1 MNGAEALVAT
11 AVSAGIEICF
21 ANPGT
26 TELPLVMAL
35 DSVPGLRSILCL
47 HENVATGAADGYG
60 RMAKKPAICLLHLGA
75 GLANGLT
82 NLHNARRAF
91 TPVLNVIGN
100 HATWHLPADPLLA
113 TDVESLAHTVSD
125 YVETSLAATTVAFDV
140 VDAIEAAMANGGCV
154 ATLIVP
160 HDAQIGE
167 ASDAVPVRRV
177 RANQTYSARRILQA
191 AKALKSGKSALLLG
205 GDALSELGIKLAGR
219 IAAIG
224 GADLLCDTFFARM
237 ERGGDLPS
245 PTKLPYFP
253 DEALELTRRYECVI
267 VAGTRR
273 PVAFFGNPPVP
284 SYLTTQ
290 EQTVIL
296 AGIQEDSLG
305 ALAALASEVNAP
317 DVIDQMF
324 GEPPAMPKGG
334 LDAKAVSAV
343 IARLQP
349 AECIVMDEVL
359 AVGVPYF
366 DASKH
371 SPRFTHLM
379 LTGGAIGQGPS
390 AATGAAIACPNRKV
404 INFQSDGCCAY
415 SVQAFWT
422 QARENLDVV
431 TIIGSNRSYEI
442 LELELLRAGID
453 QTGPMAHSMVR
464 LDNPLLNW
472 VKIGEGF
479 GVPAVAVDSAESLAR
494 ELQRALM
501 HKGPHLIE
509 AIIASG
515 RASRLRETPRHVC

>member
-1 MNGAEALVAT
+1 MNGAEALVA
-11 AVSAGIEICF
+11 SAISGGVEICF

-26 TELPLVMAL
+26 TELPLVLAL

-60 RMAKKPAICLLHLGA
+60 RMAAKPAMCLLHLGQ

-91 TPVLNVIGN
+91 TPLLNVIGD

-125 YVETSLAATTVAFDV
+125 FVKKSLVATKVAFDLA
-140 VDAIEAAMANGGCV
+140 DAIEAAMNGGRV

-160 HDAQIGE
+160 HDVQIG
-167 ASDAVPVRRV
+167 DAGDGTPVRR
-177 RANQTYSARRILQA
+177 ASAKKTYSSRRVTQA

-205 GDALSELGIKLAGR
+205 GDALSESGIMLAGR
-219 IAAIG
+219 IAAIR

-237 ERGGDLPS
+237 ERGAGLPS
-245 PTKLPYFP
+245 PTKLPYFA
-253 DEALELTRRYECVI
+253 DQALELTRRYERVV

-273 PVAFFGNPPVP
+273 PVAFFGYPGLP
-284 SYLTTQ
+284 SYLTTE

-296 AGIQEDSLG
+296 AGPREDTLG

-317 DVIDQMF
+317 DAIDPVPGM
-324 GEPPAMPKGG
+324 PPAMPKGD
-334 LDAKAVSAV
+334 LDAQSVSAV
-343 IARLQP
+343 IAGLQP

-359 AVGVPYF
+359 SVGVPYF

-371 SPRFTHLM
+371 SPRFSHLM

-404 INFQSDGCCAY
+404 INFQSDGCGAY

-431 TIIGSNRSYEI
+431 TIIGSNRSYHI
-442 LELELLRAGID
+442 LELELLRAGVA
-453 QTGPMAHSMVR
+453 QTGPVARSMLD
-464 LDNPLLNW
+464 LDNPFLNW

-479 GVPAVAVDSAESLAR
+479 GVPAVAVDRAEALAR
-494 ELQRALM
+494 ELERALM
-501 HKGPHLIE
+501 DKGPRLIE
-509 AIIASG
+509 AIMA
-515 RASRLRETPRHVC
+515 

>member
-1 MNGAEALVAT
+1 MNGAEALVA
-11 AVSAGIEICF
+11 SAISGGVEICF

-26 TELPLVMAL
+26 TELPLVQAL

-60 RMAKKPAICLLHLGA
+60 RMAAKPAMCLLHLGQ

-82 NLHNARRAF
+82 NLHNARRAL
-91 TPVLNVIGN
+91 TPVLTVIGD

-125 YVETSLAATTVAFDV
+125 FVKKSLVATKVAFDLA
-140 VDAIEAAMANGGCV
+140 DAIEAAMNGGRI

-160 HDAQIGE
+160 HDVQIG
-167 ASDAVPVRRV
+167 DAGDGTPVRR
-177 RANQTYSARRILQA
+177 ASAKKTYSSRRVTQA
-191 AKALKSGKSALLLG
+191 AKALKSGKSAVLLG
-205 GDALSELGIKLAGR
+205 GDALSESGIMLAGR
-219 IAAIG
+219 IAAIR

-237 ERGGDLPS
+237 ERGAGLPS
-245 PTKLPYFP
+245 PTKLPYFA
-253 DEALELTRRYECVI
+253 DQALELTRRYERVV

-273 PVAFFGNPPVP
+273 PVAFFGYPGLP
-284 SYLTTQ
+284 SYLTTE

-296 AGIQEDSLG
+296 AGPREDTLG

-317 DVIDQMF
+317 DAIDPVPGM
-324 GEPPAMPKGG
+324 PPAMPKGD
-334 LDAKAVSAV
+334 LDAQSVSAV
-343 IARLQP
+343 IAGLQP

-359 AVGVPYF
+359 SVGVPYF

-371 SPRFTHLM
+371 SPRFSHLM

-404 INFQSDGCCAY
+404 INFQSDGCGAY

-431 TIIGSNRSYEI
+431 TIIGSNRSYHI
-442 LELELLRAGID
+442 LELELLRAGVA
-453 QTGPMAHSMVR
+453 QTGPVARSMLD
-464 LDNPLLNW
+464 LDNPFLNW

-479 GVPAVAVDSAESLAR
+479 GVPAVAVDRAEALAR
-494 ELQRALM
+494 ELERALM
-501 HKGPHLIE
+501 DKGPRLIE
-509 AIIASG
+509 AIMA
-515 RASRLRETPRHVC
+515 

>member
-1 MNGAEALVAT
+1 MNAAEAIIAT
-11 AVSAGIEICF
+11 AVNAGVEICF

-35 DSVPGLRSILCL
+35 DSVPGLRGILCL

-60 RMAKKPAICLLHLGA
+60 RMAGKPAMCLLHLGV

-91 TPVLNVIGN
+91 TPVLNVIGD

-113 TDVESLAHTVSD
+113 TDAESLAHTISD
-125 YVETSLAATTVAFDV
+125 YVKKSLAATTVAFDL
-140 VDAIEAAMANGGCV
+140 AEALEAAMANGGRV

-160 HDAQIGE
+160 HDVQNGE
-167 ASDAVPVRRV
+167 AGDGIPVRRV
-177 RANQTYSARRILQA
+177 RANKTYLPKQVVQA

-205 GDALSELGIKLAGR
+205 GEALSEPGIMLAGR
-219 IAAIG
+219 IAAVG

-237 ERGGDLPS
+237 ERGGSLPS

-253 DEALELTRRYECVI
+253 DEALELTRRYDRVI
-267 VAGTRR
+267 VVGTRR
-273 PVAFFGNPPVP
+273 PVAFFGHPAVP
-284 SYLTTQ
+284 SYLTME

-296 AGIQEDSLG
+296 AGPQEDSLG

-317 DVIDQMF
+317 DITDQVL
-324 GEPPAMPKGG
+324 GEPPAMPRGG
-334 LDAKAVSAV
+334 LDAQAVSAV

-349 AECIVMDEVL
+349 KDCIVMDEVL
-359 AVGVPYF
+359 GVGVPYF
-366 DASKH
+366 DASKY

-404 INFQSDGCCAY
+404 INFQSDGCGAY
-415 SVQAFWT
+415 SVQALWT

-431 TIIGSNRSYEI
+431 TIIGSNRSYQI
-442 LELELLRAGID
+442 LGLELLRAGVT
-453 QTGPMAHSMVR
+453 QTGPVARSLLS
-464 LDNPLLNW
+464 LDHP
-472 VKIGEGF
+472 F
-479 GVPAVAVDSAESLAR
+479 
-494 ELQRALM
+494 
-501 HKGPHLIE
+501 
-509 AIIASG
+509 
-515 RASRLRETPRHVC
+515 

>member
-1 MNGAEALVAT
+1 MNGAEALVA
-11 AVSAGIEICF
+11 SAISGGVEICF

-26 TELPLVMAL
+26 TELPLVQAL

-60 RMAKKPAICLLHLGA
+60 RMATNPAMCLLHLGQ

-91 TPVLNVIGN
+91 TPVVNVIGD
-100 HATWHLPADPLLA
+100 HAAWHLAADPLLA

-125 YVETSLAATTVAFDV
+125 YVKKSLGATTVALDLA
-140 VDAIEAAMANGGCV
+140 DAIEAAMNGGRI

-160 HDAQIGE
+160 HDAQIDE
-167 ASDAVPVRRV
+167 AGDGISLRRV
-177 RANQTYSARRILQA
+177 RAKKTYSSSRVVEA

-205 GDALSELGIKLAGR
+205 GDALSEPGILLAGR

-224 GADLLCDTFFARM
+224 DADLLCDNFFARM
-237 ERGGDLPS
+237 ERGGGLPS

-253 DEALELTRRYECVI
+253 DQALELTRRYERVI

-273 PVAFFGNPPVP
+273 PVAFFGYPGLP
-284 SYLTTQ
+284 SYLTTE

-296 AGIQEDSLG
+296 AGPQEDTLG

-317 DVIDQMF
+317 DFI
-324 GEPPAMPKGG
+324 GEVRGTPPVMPKGA
-334 LDAKAVSAV
+334 LDAQSVSAV
-343 IARLQP
+343 IASLQR
-349 AECIVMDEVL
+349 ENCIVMDEVL
-359 AVGVPYF
+359 SVGVPYF

-371 SPRFTHLM
+371 SPRFSHLM

-404 INFQSDGCCAY
+404 INFQSDGCGAY
-415 SVQAFWT
+415 SIQAFWT

-431 TIIGSNRSYEI
+431 TIIGSNRSYHI
-442 LELELLRAGID
+442 LEVELLRAGVA
-453 QTGPMAHSMVR
+453 QTGPVTRSMLG
-464 LDNPLLNW
+464 LDNPFLNW

-479 GVPAVAVDSAESLAR
+479 GVPAVAVDRAEALAR
-494 ELQRALM
+494 ELERALM
-501 HKGPHLIE
+501 DKGPRLIE
-509 AIIASG
+509 AIMA
-515 RASRLRETPRHVC
+515 

>member
-1 MNGAEALVAT
+1 MKGAEASVAT
-11 AVSAGIEICF
+11 AISGGVEVCF

-26 TELPLVMAL
+26 TELPLVLAL

-60 RMAKKPAICLLHLGA
+60 RMAGKPAMCLLHLGV

-91 TPVLNVIGN
+91 TPLLNVIGD

-125 YVETSLAATTVAFDV
+125 YVKKSLGATTVALDV
-140 VDAIEAAMANGGCV
+140 ADAIEAAMEKGGRI

-160 HDAQIGE
+160 NDVQLGDAGD
-167 ASDAVPVRRV
+167 SVPEFRTRTKKIHSSRRV
-177 RANQTYSARRILQA
+177 VQA
-191 AKALKSGKSALLLG
+191 AKALKSGTSALLLG
-205 GDALSELGIKLAGR
+205 GEALLEPGMMLAAR
-219 IAAIG
+219 IAAVG
-224 GADLLCDTFFARM
+224 GADLLCDSFFARM
-237 ERGGDLPS
+237 ERGRGLPS

-253 DEALELTRRYECVI
+253 DEALELTRRYERVI

-273 PVAFFGNPPVP
+273 PVAFFGQPAVP
-284 SYLTTQ
+284 SHLTTE

-296 AGIQEDSLG
+296 AGPQEDSLG

-317 DVIDQMF
+317 DVVDQVL

-334 LDAKAVSAV
+334 LDARAVSAV

-349 AECIVMDEVL
+349 ADCIVMDEVL

-366 DASKH
+366 DVSKH

-390 AATGAAIACPNRKV
+390 AATGAAIACPKRKV
-404 INFQSDGCCAY
+404 INFQSDGCGAY
-415 SVQAFWT
+415 SVQALWT
-422 QARENLDVV
+422 QARENLDVL
-431 TIIGSNRSYEI
+431 TIIGSNRSYQI
-442 LELELLRAGID
+442 LQLELLRAGVAQIGPIARSMLGLDDPFID
-453 QTGPMAHSMVR
+453 
-464 LDNPLLNW
+464 W

-479 GVPAVAVDSAESLAR
+479 GVP
-494 ELQRALM
+494 
-501 HKGPHLIE
+501 G
-509 AIIASG
+509 
-515 RASRLRETPRHVC
+515 

>member
-11 AVSAGIEICF
+11 AIRAGVEVCF

-26 TELPLVMAL
+26 TELPLVLAL

-60 RMAKKPAICLLHLGA
+60 RMAAKPAMCLLHLGQ

-82 NLHNARRAF
+82 NLHNARRAL
-91 TPVLNVIGN
+91 TPVLNVIGD

-113 TDVESLAHTVSD
+113 TDVESLSHTVSD
-125 YVETSLAATTVAFDV
+125 YVKKSLGATTVAFDLA
-140 VDAIEAAMANGGCV
+140 DAIEGAMENGGRI

-167 ASDAVPVRRV
+167 AGEGIPVRRV
-177 RANQTYSARRILQA
+177 RAKNTYSLRRVVQA
-191 AKALKSGKSALLLG
+191 AKALKASKSALLLG
-205 GDALSELGIKLAGR
+205 GDALSEPGIMLAGR
-219 IAAIG
+219 IAAVG

-237 ERGGDLPS
+237 ERGGGLPS

-253 DEALELTRRYECVI
+253 DQALELTQRYERVI
-267 VAGTRR
+267 VSGTRR
-273 PVAFFGNPPVP
+273 PVAFLGYPGLP
-284 SYLTTQ
+284 SYLTTE

-296 AGIQEDSLG
+296 SEPQENTLG

-317 DVIDQMF
+317 DVIGQVPSA
-324 GEPPAMPKGG
+324 PPAMPKGG
-334 LDAKAVSAV
+334 LDAQAVSAV

-349 AECIVMDEVL
+349 VDCIVMDEVL

-371 SPRFTHLM
+371 SPRFSHLT

-404 INFQSDGCCAY
+404 INFQSDGCGAY

-431 TIIGSNRSYEI
+431 TIIGSNRSYHI
-442 LELELLRAGID
+442 LEVELLRAGVA
-453 QTGPMAHSMVR
+453 QTGPVARSMLG
-464 LDNPLLNW
+464 LDNPFLNW

-479 GVPAVAVDSAESLAR
+479 GVPAVTVDRAEALAQ
-494 ELQRALM
+494 ELDRALM
-501 HKGPHLIE
+501 HKGPRLIE
-509 AIIASG
+509 AIMS
-515 RASRLRETPRHVC
+515 

>member
-1 MNGAEALVAT
+1 MNGAEALVA
-11 AVSAGIEICF
+11 SAISGGVEICF

-26 TELPLVMAL
+26 TELPLVQAL
-35 DSVPGLRSILCL
+35 DSVPSLRSILCL

-60 RMAKKPAICLLHLGA
+60 RIAAKPAMCLLHLGQ

-82 NLHNARRAF
+82 NLHNARRAL
-91 TPVLNVIGN
+91 TPVLTVIGD

-125 YVETSLAATTVAFDV
+125 FVKKSLVATKVAFDLA
-140 VDAIEAAMANGGCV
+140 DAIEAAMNGGRI

-160 HDAQIGE
+160 HDVQIG
-167 ASDAVPVRRV
+167 DAGDGTPVRR
-177 RANQTYSARRILQA
+177 ASAKKTYSSRRVTQA

-205 GDALSELGIKLAGR
+205 GDALSESGIMLAGR
-219 IAAIG
+219 IAAIR

-237 ERGGDLPS
+237 ERGAGLPS
-245 PTKLPYFP
+245 PTKLPYFA
-253 DEALELTRRYECVI
+253 DQALELTRRYERVV

-273 PVAFFGNPPVP
+273 PVAFFGYPGLP
-284 SYLTTQ
+284 SYLTTE

-296 AGIQEDSLG
+296 SEPQENTLG

-317 DVIDQMF
+317 DAIDPVPGM
-324 GEPPAMPKGG
+324 PPAMPKGD
-334 LDAKAVSAV
+334 LDAQSVSAV
-343 IARLQP
+343 IAGLQP

-359 AVGVPYF
+359 SVGVPYF

-371 SPRFTHLM
+371 SPRFSHLM

-404 INFQSDGCCAY
+404 INFQSDGCGAY

-431 TIIGSNRSYEI
+431 TIIGSNRSYHI
-442 LELELLRAGID
+442 LELELLRAGVA
-453 QTGPMAHSMVR
+453 QTGPVARSMLD
-464 LDNPLLNW
+464 LDNPFLNW

-479 GVPAVAVDSAESLAR
+479 GVPAVAVDRAEALAR
-494 ELQRALM
+494 ELERALM
-501 HKGPHLIE
+501 DKGPRLIE
-509 AIIASG
+509 AIMA
-515 RASRLRETPRHVC
+515 

>member
-1 MNGAEALVAT
+1 MNGAEALVA
-11 AVSAGIEICF
+11 SAISGGVEICF

-26 TELPLVMAL
+26 TELPLVQAL

-60 RMAKKPAICLLHLGA
+60 RMAAKPAMCLLHLGQ

-82 NLHNARRAF
+82 NLHNARRAL
-91 TPVLNVIGN
+91 TPVLTVIGD

-125 YVETSLAATTVAFDV
+125 FVKKSLVATKVAFDLA
-140 VDAIEAAMANGGCV
+140 DAIEAAMNGGRI

-160 HDAQIGE
+160 HDVQMG
-167 ASDAVPVRRV
+167 DAGDGTPVRR
-177 RANQTYSARRILQA
+177 ASAKKTYSSRRVTQA

-205 GDALSELGIKLAGR
+205 GDALSESGIMLAGR
-219 IAAIG
+219 IAAIR

-237 ERGGDLPS
+237 ERGAGLPS
-245 PTKLPYFP
+245 PTKLPYFA
-253 DEALELTRRYECVI
+253 DQALELTRRYERVV

-273 PVAFFGNPPVP
+273 PVAFFGYPGLP
-284 SYLTTQ
+284 SYLTTE

-296 AGIQEDSLG
+296 AGPREDTLG

-317 DVIDQMF
+317 DAIDPVPGM
-324 GEPPAMPKGG
+324 PPAMPKGD
-334 LDAKAVSAV
+334 LDAQSVSAV
-343 IARLQP
+343 IAGLQP

-359 AVGVPYF
+359 SVGAPYF
-366 DASKH
+366 DASKY
-371 SPRFTHLM
+371 SPRFSHLM

-404 INFQSDGCCAY
+404 INFQSDGCGAY

-431 TIIGSNRSYEI
+431 TIIGSNRSYHI
-442 LELELLRAGID
+442 LELELLRAGVA
-453 QTGPMAHSMVR
+453 QTGPVARSMLD
-464 LDNPLLNW
+464 LDNPFLNW
-472 VKIGEGF
+472 VKVGEGF
-479 GVPAVAVDSAESLAR
+479 GVPAVAVDRAEALAR
-494 ELQRALM
+494 ELERALM
-501 HKGPHLIE
+501 DKGPRLIE
-509 AIIASG
+509 AIM
-515 RASRLRETPRHVC
+515 T

>member
-1 MNGAEALVAT
+1 MNGAEALVA
-11 AVSAGIEICF
+11 SAISGGVEICF

-26 TELPLVMAL
+26 TELPLVQAL

-60 RMAKKPAICLLHLGA
+60 RMAAKPAMCLLHLGQ

-82 NLHNARRAF
+82 NLHNARRAL
-91 TPVLNVIGN
+91 TPVLTVIGD

-125 YVETSLAATTVAFDV
+125 FVKKSLVATKVAFDLA
-140 VDAIEAAMANGGCV
+140 DAIEAAMNGGRI

-160 HDAQIGE
+160 HDVQMG
-167 ASDAVPVRRV
+167 DAGDGTPVRR
-177 RANQTYSARRILQA
+177 ASAKKTYSSRRVTQA

-205 GDALSELGIKLAGR
+205 GDALSESGIMLAGR
-219 IAAIG
+219 IAAIR

-237 ERGGDLPS
+237 ERGAGLPS
-245 PTKLPYFP
+245 PTKLPYFA
-253 DEALELTRRYECVI
+253 DQALELTRRYERVV

-273 PVAFFGNPPVP
+273 PVAFFGYPGLP
-284 SYLTTQ
+284 SYLTTE

-296 AGIQEDSLG
+296 AGPREDTLG

-317 DVIDQMF
+317 DAIDPVPGM
-324 GEPPAMPKGG
+324 PPAMPKGD
-334 LDAKAVSAV
+334 LDAQSVSAV
-343 IARLQP
+343 IAGLQP

-359 AVGVPYF
+359 SVGVPYF

-371 SPRFTHLM
+371 SPRFSHLM

-404 INFQSDGCCAY
+404 INFQSDGCGAY

-431 TIIGSNRSYEI
+431 TIIGSNRSYHI
-442 LELELLRAGID
+442 LELELLRAGVA
-453 QTGPMAHSMVR
+453 QTGPVARSMLD
-464 LDNPLLNW
+464 LDNPFLNW

-479 GVPAVAVDSAESLAR
+479 GVPAVAVDRAEALAT
-494 ELQRALM
+494 ELERALM
-501 HKGPHLIE
+501 DKGPRLIE
-509 AIIASG
+509 AIMA
-515 RASRLRETPRHVC
+515 